1 MTHINIIFQVGPP
14 EPTFITLVI
23 FTMVFLLVLV
33 IKDQLGS
40 SSSKNEPDKY
50 CSNCGEGLSSSKNF
64 CSECGHPTKSAPD
77 NHVMCT
83 ECGSINTRDDDFC
96 TNCGNPSRN

>member
-1 MTHINIIFQVGPP
+1 MMDSNILLQAGPP
-14 EPTFITLVI
+14 EPTFIGFVAVA
-23 FTMVFLLVLV
+23 MVFLFILAV
-33 IKDQLGS
+33 KDHLTS

-64 CSECGHPTKSAPD
+64 CSECGHPTKNAPD

-96 TNCGNPSRN
+96 TNCGTPSSG